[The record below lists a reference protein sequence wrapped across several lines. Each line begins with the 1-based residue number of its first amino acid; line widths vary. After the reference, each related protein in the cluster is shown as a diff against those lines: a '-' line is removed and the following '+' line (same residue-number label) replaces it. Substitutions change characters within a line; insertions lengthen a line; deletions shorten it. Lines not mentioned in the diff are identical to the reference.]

1 MVGCRL
7 NSDTPNTRDGLRG
20 AAAVAAAGQRL
31 GRKAMKGKRILIAVL
46 LAFAVSTTSVSCL
59 PYCPMKGG
67 PAVTC

>member
-1 MVGCRL
+1 
-7 NSDTPNTRDGLRG
+7 
-20 AAAVAAAGQRL
+20 
-31 GRKAMKGKRILIAVL
+31 MKGKRIVIAVL